1 VIYQAILK
9 QFIDDHWDVD
19 QKTYTI
25 ANKVNSDY
33 EIGELELSGDH
44 LIQYNEL
51 RHSLAL
57 LTKLSNPDE
66 RKSTKVVSHAHI

>member
-1 VIYQAILK
+1 
-9 QFIDDHWDVD
+9 VD
-19 QKTYTI
+19 QKSYTI

-33 EIGELELSGDH
+33 EIGELELNGDH

-57 LTKLSNPDE
+57 LTKLKNPDARE
-66 RKSTKVVSHAHI
+66 TTKVVSHAHI